1 MLVNKM
7 ERSHSG
13 SVSPTG
19 TECAPTVA
27 SGGGAIAIEPRGAAH
42 VAAECR
48 DADSGIVVP
57 ACSEPWDAIIR
68 PAGGWNL
75 VDLGELWRYRD
86 LLWMLA
92 WRDIK
97 VRYKQTIIG
106 AAWAV
111 LQPLATMAVFAVL
124 FRLMGAKATSGAV
137 PYVVSA
143 YGALLVWQL
152 FATSLSQSATSL
164 VNNQNMIKKVYCP
177 RIVFPLAPVLA
188 ALVDFAVALVLLVP
202 LMAWYGVV
210 PSWPVF
216 TLPLFVLLAVL
227 TALAAGVWLAAL
239 SAMYRDFMYVVP
251 FLAQFWLFVTPVVYE
266 TASVVPEKWRPLY
279 FLNPMAGVI
288 EGFRWSIFGSVE
300 LPALGLA
307 ISTAVVLLV
316 LLSGL
321 AYFRRTENTLADW
334 V

>member
-1 MLVNKM
+1 M
-7 ERSHSG
+7 G

-19 TECAPTVA
+19 TECAPAVA
-27 SGGGAIAIEPRGAAH
+27 TGGGVIAIKPRDAH
-42 VAAECR
+42 RVAAER
-48 DADSGIVVP
+48 REVDSGSMTP
-57 ACSEPWDAIIR
+57 ACSEPWDTIIR

-75 VDLGELWRYRD
+75 VDLCELWRYRD

-124 FRLMGAKATSGAV
+124 FGLMGAKATSGAV

-152 FATSLSQSATSL
+152 FATSLAQSATSL
-164 VNNQNMIKKVYCP
+164 VNNQNMIKKIYCP

-210 PSWPVF
+210 PSWPVV

-266 TASVVPEKWRPLY
+266 TSSVVPDRWRPLY
-279 FLNPMAGVI
+279 FLNPMAGVV
-288 EGFRWSIFGSVE
+288 EGFRWSVFGSVE
-300 LPALGLA
+300 LPGIGLA

-316 LLSGL
+316 LVSGL

>member
-1 MLVNKM
+1 MV
-7 ERSHSG
+7 
-13 SVSPTG
+13 PWD
-19 TECAPTVA
+19 TVIRP
-27 SGGGAIAIEPRGAAH
+27 GGGW
-42 VAAECR
+42 
-48 DADSGIVVP
+48 S
-57 ACSEPWDAIIR
+57 
-68 PAGGWNL
+68 L
-75 VDLGELWRYRD
+75 VELAELWRYRD

-92 WRDIK
+92 LRDIK

-124 FRLMGAKATSGAV
+124 FRLMGAKATAGAV
-137 PYVVSA
+137 PYAVSV

-152 FATSLSQSATSL
+152 FATSLAQSSTSL
-164 VNNQNMIKKVYCP
+164 VNNQNLIKKVYCP

-188 ALVDFAVALVLLVP
+188 ALVDFGVALVLLVP
-202 LMAWYGVV
+202 LMAWYGVA
-210 PSWPVF
+210 PSWPLVA
-216 TLPLFVLLAVL
+216 LPLFVLLAVV

-251 FLAQFWLFVTPVVYE
+251 FLTQFWLFVTPVVYE
-266 TASVVPEKWRPLY
+266 TDSVMPEKWRPLF
-279 FLNPMAGVI
+279 FLNPMAGVV
-288 EGFRWSIFGSVE
+288 EGFRWSVFGSSQ

-307 ISTAVVLLV
+307 ISSTVVLLV

-321 AYFRRTENTLADW
+321 MYFRRTENTLADW